1 MQQINFYKSLSK
13 PGLTEI
19 NGRRAKKILG
29 AALLV
34 FLGIF
39 ILQCAYLTFEK
50 IHLLYLK
57 NSEKKLT
64 MKIETLLQTSP
75 KIKNFHKLENTMIAF
90 SEKINQ
96 KTAFINEITRYNE
109 QSMQFKPSE
118 YLNELSDAIIAN
130 VWLTQFSF
138 EESGHQITLS
148 GFTMSTAQLT
158 AFITKL
164 QKEAHFKNRPF
175 NKVAIT
181 NSDKQEQM
189 AFVISTQDKQDNKK
203 TWKIFLRK

>member
-19 NGRRAKKILG
+19 NGRRAKKILS

-203 TWKIFLRK
+203 T